1 MALAFAQFGG
11 VHGQDFLKARGVLG
25 KARLITDGVDH
36 PANDLADGKRRRF
49 SGELIV
55 NPASVLPT
63 LSIHPYNSVSCWV
76 FRPIGAPRL
85 LCELGQSGSEAA
97 PRETLKKRNSMELIE
112 QHEAPINEAAL
123 ENLIG
128 KMVGDLGAV
137 VSGALVV
144 LGDRLGLYR
153 ALAEVG
159 PADSAKL
166 AGRTQ
171 LDERYVREWL
181 ANQAASGYVN
191 YEPNSGRFS
200 MSAEQK
206 AVFADPA
213 SPVAMT
219 GGFYAAASVYHDE
232 PRVAEAFRTGSGIAW
247 QDRHQCLFCGTEKF
261 FRPGYAANLVQ
272 HWIPALDGVAAKLE
286 AGAQVADIGCGHGAS
301 TIIMAQAFPKSKFTG
316 FDLHP
321 RSIECARQCAREGGL
336 ANVAFETASAK
347 EFPGRYDF
355 ITTFDALHDMGDPLG
370 AAAHVRERLHPD
382 GTWLIVEPLAGDSL
396 QENLNP
402 VGRVF
407 YGFSTMVCTPNS
419 RSQEIGLALGA
430 QAGERRLREV
440 MVEAGFRQF
449 RRAAQTPFNLILEA
463 RP

>member
-1 MALAFAQFGG
+1 MAQAQIE
-11 VHGQDFLKARGVLG
+11 K
-25 KARLITDGVDH
+25 
-36 PANDLADGKRRRF
+36 P
-49 SGELIV
+49 
-55 NPASVLPT
+55 
-63 LSIHPYNSVSCWV
+63 
-76 FRPIGAPRL
+76 
-85 LCELGQSGSEAA
+85 EA
-97 PRETLKKRNSMELIE
+97 
-112 QHEAPINEAAL
+112 QINEIAL
-123 ENLIG
+123 QNLVG

-153 ALAEVG
+153 ALAEAG

-166 AGRTQ
+166 ATRTG
-171 LDERYVREWL
+171 LDERYVGEWL

-191 YEPNSGRFS
+191 YEPKSGTFS

-206 AVFADPA
+206 AVFADPE

-232 PRVAEAFRTGSGIAW
+232 PKVAEAFRTGAGLAW
-247 QDRHQCLFCGTEKF
+247 QDHHNCLFCGTEKF

-272 HWIPALDGVAAKLE
+272 NWIPALDGVHAKLE

-301 TIIMAQAFPKSKFTG
+301 TIIMAKAFPKSKFIG
-316 FDLHP
+316 FDLDP
-321 RSIECARQCAREGGL
+321 RSIERARQCAREGGL
-336 ANVAFETASAK
+336 ANVTFAAASAK

-355 ITTFDALHDMGDPLG
+355 ITTFDALHDMGDPVG
-370 AAAHVRERLHPD
+370 AAAHTRESLEAD
-382 GTWLIVEPLAGDSL
+382 GAWMIVEPLAGNCL
-396 QENLNP
+396 EENLNP

-407 YGFSTMVCTPNS
+407 YGFSTMVCLPTS

-430 QAGERRLREV
+430 QAGERRLRQV
-440 MVEAGFRQF
+440 MEGAGFRRF

-463 RP
+463 KP

>member
-1 MALAFAQFGG
+1 MAQIEE
-11 VHGQDFLKARGVLG
+11 QD
-25 KARLITDGVDH
+25 T
-36 PANDLADGKRRRF
+36 
-49 SGELIV
+49 
-55 NPASVLPT
+55 
-63 LSIHPYNSVSCWV
+63 
-76 FRPIGAPRL
+76 
-85 LCELGQSGSEAA
+85 Q
-97 PRETLKKRNSMELIE
+97 
-112 QHEAPINEAAL
+112 INETAL
-123 ENLIG
+123 QNLVG

-166 AGRTQ
+166 AKRTG

-191 YEPNSGRFS
+191 YEPTSGGFS

-206 AVFADPA
+206 AVFADPE

-232 PRVAEAFRTGSGIAW
+232 PKVAEAFRTGGGIAW
-247 QDRHQCLFCGTEKF
+247 QDHHNCLFCGTEKF

-272 HWIPALDGVAAKLE
+272 NWIPALDGIHAKLE

-301 TIIMAQAFPKSKFTG
+301 TIIMAKAFPKSKFTG
-316 FDLHP
+316 FDVHP
-321 RSIECARQCAREGGL
+321 GSIERARQCAREAGL
-336 ANVAFETASAK
+336 TNVKFATATAK
-347 EFPGRYDF
+347 AFPGRYDF
-355 ITTFDALHDMGDPLG
+355 ITTFDALHDMGDPVG
-370 AAAHVRERLHPD
+370 AAAHVRESMAAD
-382 GTWLIVEPLAGDSL
+382 GAWMIVEPMAGNCL
-396 QENLNP
+396 EENLNP

-407 YGFSTMVCTPNS
+407 YGFSTMVCTPTS

-430 QAGERRLREV
+430 QAGEHRLRQV
-440 MVEAGFRQF
+440 MEEAGFRQF
-449 RRAAQTPFNLILEA
+449 RRATQTPFNLILEA
-463 RP
+463 KP